1 VFLLNSRRAR
11 FAAAPS
17 GYKPYRGTPS
27 SEVTELICLVPE
39 RVFSQAPLDI
49 HLVYLCRF
57 EVRLPHRLLSGFSWQ
72 HEITDFTRAK
82 PDRHTPQSGFKPAWW
97 ICLPDPPRSAHRRP
111 SGDSAV
117 LLRPRFVITSLV
129 QCRNI
134 NRLSIGYAFRPHLRD
149 RLTLSGLTF
158 LRKP

>member
-1 VFLLNSRRAR
+1 MFLLNSRGAR

-57 EVRLPHRLLSGFSWQ
+57 GVRLRQRLLSGFSWQ
-72 HEITDFTRAK
+72 REITDFTRQQ
-82 PDRHTPQSGFKPAWW
+82 PVGPRLRVGFE
-97 ICLPDPPRSAHRRP
+97 PR
-111 SGDSAV
+111 
-117 LLRPRFVITSLV
+117 
-129 QCRNI
+129 
-134 NRLSIGYAFRPHLRD
+134 
-149 RLTLSGLTF
+149 LSGLGEPTVRYHPASSVV
-158 LRKP
+158 LTYSRYPGEGHSKAGSLTGAVAS